1 MAWTWTMVS
10 PLLMAK
16 PHLLGYRQKLSHI
29 HRLQCAFVKALSH
42 SDKKSSFQ
50 HRHVLVR
57 GMPMRG
63 NLGPIGAP
71 YPQNEGRGFCIHVS
85 REGARSHPLIIGV
98 HFRSPKRAILCASLL
113 SFLSWL
119 KAAIAGAAIDRKT
132 TSDFATTVFLI
143 RFLRLK
149 DWPDLGAPGL
159 AKRYSRPA
167 CEGKTCHSRSS
178 SVLSCPHSRHMPVFM
193 RRNRFVEF

>member
-16 PHLLGYRQKLSHI
+16 CRISLGTVKKLPTFIVCSLLSSKLSPI
-29 HRLQCAFVKALSH
+29 PTRKVPFSTVTFSSVGCQCAGILDPSA
-42 SDKKSSFQ
+42 
-50 HRHVLVR
+50 HRIR
-57 GMPMRG
+57 RTK
-63 NLGPIGAP
+63 GAASAFMSP
-71 YPQNEGRGFCIHVS
+71 AT
-85 REGARSHPLIIGV
+85 GATSHPLIIGV
-98 HFRSPKRAILCASLL
+98 HFRSPKRTILCASLL

-143 RFLRLK
+143 RFLRSK

-167 CEGKTCHSRSS
+167 CEA
-178 SVLSCPHSRHMPVFM
+178 
-193 RRNRFVEF
+193 